1 MRESATLHACPA
13 RPGKDRTMQNQ
24 LERMG
29 MAFAVCLG
37 LVPQLVSC
45 ELARP
50 DRGEA
55 LESEAFERLLAAD
68 REQAAR
74 LGELLDARPPTLEE
88 LLSGLPAEPYQR
100 ESRELGFGAQRVTLD
115 LRSGLTHTRLAV
127 LVVPG
132 LAGRELARIRV
143 DQAPHRPAEW
153 ERIEPDLEW
162 AWEGST
168 ALAIERRLDEH
179 SGRPSLRVEHAEP
192 ALEAALQRV
201 LQDELGPA
209 PAPEL
214 PSELAD
220 AHRTMT
226 DALAELPVGTTCGF
240 IGSPT
245 PGFLATELL
254 VAAGRFDLL
263 RSILRGPNPEARVFA
278 AHALSEHGT
287 LDAADAAVIAKLAA
301 LGLKLQSCQG
311 CVYGVSDWN
320 GAIDV
325 LAGRD

>member
-1 MRESATLHACPA
+1 
-13 RPGKDRTMQNQ
+13 MQNQ

-29 MAFAVCLG
+29 MAFAACLG
-37 LVPQLVSC
+37 LVAQLVSC

-55 LESEAFERLLAAD
+55 LEAEAFERLLAAD
-68 REQAAR
+68 VEQAAR

-88 LLSGLPAEPYQR
+88 LLARLPAEPYQR
-100 ESRELGFGAQRVTLD
+100 LSRELGFGAQRVTLD
-115 LRSGLTHTRLAV
+115 LRSGLTHTRLSV
-127 LVVPG
+127 LVVPA

-143 DQAPHRPAEW
+143 DQTPHRPAEW

-162 AWEGST
+162 AWEEST
-168 ALAIERRLDEH
+168 ALAIELLLDES
-179 SGRPSLRVEHAEP
+179 SGRPSLRVEHREP
-192 ALEAALQRV
+192 ELEAALQHR
-201 LQDELGPA
+201 LQGELGAA
-209 PAPEL
+209 PSVEL

-226 DALAELPVGTTCGF
+226 DPLVELRVGTGCGF
-240 IGSPT
+240 LSSPT

-254 VAAGRFDLL
+254 VAAERFDLL

-278 AHALSEHGT
+278 AHALSEHGA
-287 LDAADAAVIAKLAA
+287 LEPADGAAIAVLARLA
-301 LGLKLQSCQG
+301 LPIRVCAG
-311 CVYGVSDWN
+311 CVGDSRSWN
-320 GAIDV
+320 GAIEM